1 MSSFLQSRGSQN
13 LGYKFKSLGE
23 FKRPSCSGYTPC
35 QFVVRPQTLKPLP
48 VWTKKMVPLRRRFPF
63 CQTHRPLLCS
73 PVFLMPW
80 TPAHTRPRERH
91 SHFSLPGT
99 EMLTVL
105 LHCKVC
111 AHFSQPNFQ
120 ASPVAI
126 TLKLGTLQAVLC
138 TPLMC
143 HPLCGFND
151 IWYWLPTLC
160 AQPGFL
166 WILIQ
171 LLDDLLWHLLYTIQL
186 ITPLFPHSNKW

>member
-1 MSSFLQSRGSQN
+1 MPICSQARTEASSLYELRWCHLEDAFLSVRHTDLSYALQSSLCRG
-13 LGYKFKSLGE
+13 
-23 FKRPSCSGYTPC
+23 
-35 QFVVRPQTLKPLP
+35 
-48 VWTKKMVPLRRRFPF
+48 
-63 CQTHRPLLCS
+63 LL
-73 PVFLMPW
+73 LMPGPENAIP
-80 TPAHTRPRERH
+80 TSPCLGLKCSQFYCTVRSVPT
-91 SHFSLPGT
+91 FLSL
-99 EMLTVL
+99 
-105 LHCKVC
+105 
-111 AHFSQPNFQ
+111 
-120 ASPVAI
+120 ASKPPLAI